1 METLILKRN
10 KYEKKQT
17 LGYINT
23 KAGKMFTLELPDLNN
38 QRRIS
43 CIPLGEY
50 EVVRRYSEKFG
61 YHYHVLNVP
70 GRDSILIHT
79 GNYHSQ
85 ILGCILVGTKLADIN
100 GDGYLDV
107 TNSAIALKKMLETYP
122 DGFKLIIE
130 NE

>member
-70 GRDSILIHT
+70 DRDSILIHR
-79 GNYHSQ
+79 GNFHSQ

-122 DGFKLIIE
+122 DGFKLIVE